1 MGQMTRSEIV
11 AQGLEEAGVDLTY
24 KTQAETDL
32 NKQLQRIYDAWPWP
46 FLVRR
51 ASGVALGTGVTSLA
65 IGAGSGGVAARIKRI
80 LDPIYLYNSDYSAAG
95 TLRVRSIVGGALN
108 LDENVMN
115 PASFIGQSSIIK
127 VRADTA
133 TFGKWNII
141 PGPVPNKA
149 YLLAIDYIESPDPI
163 ATGSGGDS
171 TKPLY
176 PNDAVLCKIVECWAL
191 RHGKHETYQSER
203 DVLAAMIVQD
213 RVTYGAVDG
222 INDSLPLDGS
232 VFL

>member
-1 MGQMTRSEIV
+1 MTRAEIV
-11 AQGLEEAGVDLTY
+11 TQGLEEAGYDDTY
-24 KTQAETDL
+24 KTQAQVDL
-32 NKQLQRIYDAWPWP
+32 NKQLQRVYDAWPWP

-51 ASGVALGTGVTSLA
+51 ASGVSLSTGATSLA
-65 IGAGSGGVAARIKRI
+65 FGAGSGGVAAKVKRI
-80 LDPIYLYNSDYSAAG
+80 LDPIYLYNGDYSAAG
-95 TLRVRSIVGGALN
+95 TMRVRNIVGGALN

-115 PASFIGQSSIIK
+115 PASFIGQSSVLK
-127 VRADTA
+127 VRADPSV
-133 TFGKWNII
+133 FGKWSII
-141 PGPVPNKA
+141 PGPVPDKT
-149 YLLAIDYIESPDPI
+149 YLLAIDYIESPDPMPI
-163 ATGSGGDS
+163 GSSGDS

-191 RHGKHETYQSER
+191 RHQKHETYPAER